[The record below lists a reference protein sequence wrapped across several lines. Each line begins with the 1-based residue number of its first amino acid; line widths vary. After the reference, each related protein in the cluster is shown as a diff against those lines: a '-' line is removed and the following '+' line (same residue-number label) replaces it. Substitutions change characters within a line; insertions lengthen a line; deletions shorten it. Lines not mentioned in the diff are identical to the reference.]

1 MFGLVERYFFVFNS
15 RNQAVYMEELLRERG
30 YSVELRPT
38 PSKIAK
44 SCNTS
49 LVVHGR
55 PEEID
60 NIRDQIQK
68 CKMSVR
74 GIYKEIKTGYF
85 MSYAKVY

>member
-1 MFGLVERYFFVFNS
+1 VFGLAERYFFVFNS

-49 LVVHGR
+49 LVALGSSK
-55 PEEID
+55 EID
-60 NIRDQIQK
+60 NIRRQIQK
-68 CKMSVR
+68 YKMSVR
-74 GIYKEIKTGYF
+74 GVYREVQTGYF
-85 MSYAKVY
+85 TDYAKIY

>member
-1 MFGLVERYFFVFNS
+1 
-15 RNQAVYMEELLRERG
+15 MEELLRERG

>member
-1 MFGLVERYFFVFNS
+1 
-15 RNQAVYMEELLRERG
+15 MEELLRERG

-49 LVVHGR
+49 LVALGSSK
-55 PEEID
+55 EID

-74 GIYKEIKTGYF
+74 GIYKEVQTGYF
-85 MSYAKVY
+85 TNYVKVY

>member
-1 MFGLVERYFFVFNS
+1 LAERYFFVFNS

-49 LVVHGR
+49 LVVLGSLK
-55 PEEID
+55 EID

-74 GIYKEIKTGYF
+74 GIYKEIQTGYF
-85 MSYAKVY
+85 TNYVKVC

>member
-1 MFGLVERYFFVFNS
+1 LVERYFFVFNS

>member
-1 MFGLVERYFFVFNS
+1 MAERYFFVFNS

-49 LVVHGR
+49 LVALGSSK
-55 PEEID
+55 EID

-74 GIYKEIKTGYF
+74 GIYKEVQTGYF
-85 MSYAKVY
+85 TNYVKVY

>member
-1 MFGLVERYFFVFNS
+1 MFNS

-49 LVVHGR
+49 LVALSSSK
-55 PEEID
+55 EID
-60 NIRDQIQK
+60 NIRRQIQ
-68 CKMSVR
+68 
-74 GIYKEIKTGYF
+74 EIQNVG
-85 MSYAKVY
+85 

>member
-1 MFGLVERYFFVFNS
+1 MAERYFFVFNS

>member
-1 MFGLVERYFFVFNS
+1 LAERYFFVFNS

>member
-1 MFGLVERYFFVFNS
+1 MAERYFFVFNS

-49 LVVHGR
+49 LVALGSS
-55 PEEID
+55 EEID
-60 NIRDQIQK
+60 NIRRQIQK
-68 CKMSVR
+68 YKMSVR
-74 GIYKEIKTGYF
+74 GVYREVQTGYF
-85 MSYAKVY
+85 TDYAKIY

>member
-1 MFGLVERYFFVFNS
+1 MAERYFFVFNS
-15 RNQAVYMEELLRERG
+15 RNQAVYMEELLRGRG
-30 YSVELRPT
+30 YRVELRPT

-49 LVVHGR
+49 LVALGR

-60 NIRDQIQK
+60 NIRSQIQK

-74 GIYKEIKTGYF
+74 GIYKEIQTGYF
-85 MSYAKVY
+85 SNYAKIY

>member
-1 MFGLVERYFFVFNS
+1 MVERYFFVFNS